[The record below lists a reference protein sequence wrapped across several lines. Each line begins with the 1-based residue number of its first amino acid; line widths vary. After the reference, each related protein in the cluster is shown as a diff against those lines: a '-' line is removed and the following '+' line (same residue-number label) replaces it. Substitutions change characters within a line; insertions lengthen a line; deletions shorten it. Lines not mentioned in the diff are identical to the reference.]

1 MKNEGTLPEFENGL
15 HDGTLIIRKRV
26 TTSGP
31 EFDPDTAF
39 HFKVRSFGPTVEDRT
54 VIYDVSTIE
63 DSQSGGELG
72 ETPSTPGE
80 EFGERKSC
88 NIKAVLIYCKNI
100 EAEGCALC
108 HPSASYYFA
117 CLAVEY
123 YPTCWNSGMF
133 STPRA
138 TVIGL

>member
-1 MKNEGTLPEFENGL
+1 MKNEGTLPVFENSL
-15 HDGTLIIRKRV
+15 HEGSLIIRKRV

-31 EFDPDTAF
+31 DYDPDTEF
-39 HFKVRSFGPTVEDRT
+39 RSKVRLIGPTVEDKT

-63 DSQSGGELG
+63 DSQSGGEPG

-80 EFGERKSC
+80 ESGERKSC

-108 HPSASYYFA
+108 TLQPLIILPALQLNLILPAGTQGCF
-117 CLAVEY
+117 
-123 YPTCWNSGMF
+123 P
-133 STPRA
+133 PRE
-138 TVIGL
+138 LH